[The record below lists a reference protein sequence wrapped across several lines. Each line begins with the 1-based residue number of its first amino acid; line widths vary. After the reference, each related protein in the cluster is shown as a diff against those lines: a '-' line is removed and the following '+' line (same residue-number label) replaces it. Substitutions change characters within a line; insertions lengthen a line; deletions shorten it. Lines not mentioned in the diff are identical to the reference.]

1 MAADLQEQ
9 AVQVEWK
16 AAKITAA
23 ALKGLIEQILANRE
37 KITHGEQSL
46 KKLNLQ
52 GKKLESIELTGE
64 DMQAFKREL
73 NKYAVDFS
81 IKKDTETQ
89 NYTVFFKGQDVD
101 RVYKGLQKCV
111 ENFQK
116 GSKKPM
122 QKPEATHVAG
132 YAAWKKKF
140 NRQVQRGE
148 SGIQIVGY
156 SPRKVNVEQEKKDS
170 SGNTIIGADG
180 KPVMEKVTRQVP
192 SYVPVSVFDVSQTEG
207 EPLPQLVNE
216 LNGSVEA
223 YQDLMQAIRDVSP
236 FPVSF
241 EEIQGGAKGFCD
253 PVTQRIV
260 IQQGMS
266 EAQSVKT
273 AIHEVT
279 HADLHAPEQNLIL
292 ADRTDRRTR
301 EIEAESTAFVV
312 CEHYGIDTSDYTFP
326 YLASWSSSKELA
338 ELQSS
343 LETIQKQAG
352 DLIDKIDT
360 RLTELQKDR
369 EKDLFTE
376 ITPDQVKNLA
386 SSFENKE
393 DRTFIIYQLKE
404 NADNRNIR
412 FEGLDQL
419 RQANIAPALPMYDKV
434 YTGKLP
440 AGKTLDD
447 IFTEFNINRPA
458 DFTGHSLSVSDI
470 IAIKEDFGITAHYV
484 DSFGFENLPEFAQ
497 DIEDQ
502 QQEADV
508 ASFEKYQGISSE
520 EARRHEE
527 LLDTVRFDGDIDL
540 DREKTR
546 EQLGFRDQNKE
557 QPKAAQEPQ
566 KKISMKERMAAA
578 QAEADR
584 RNSSHALNQH
594 QRDKTAE
601 RGE

>member
-1 MAADLQEQ
+1 MPKNNDKLKELLEQ
-9 AVQVEWK
+9 AEQGTK
-16 AAKITAA
+16 AVFESENYRNYLATMSKFHSYSFRNS
-23 ALKGLIEQILANRE
+23 LLIL
-37 KITHGEQSL
+37 
-46 KKLNLQ
+46 
-52 GKKLESIELTGE
+52 
-64 DMQAFKREL
+64 
-73 NKYAVDFS
+73 
-81 IKKDTETQ
+81 
-89 NYTVFFKGQDVD
+89 
-101 RVYKGLQKCV
+101 
-111 ENFQK
+111 
-116 GSKKPM
+116 M

-376 ITPDQVKNLA
+376 ITPDQVKTLI
-386 SSFENKE
+386 
-393 DRTFIIYQLKE
+393 T
-404 NADNRNIR
+404 
-412 FEGLDQL
+412 
-419 RQANIAPALPMYDKV
+419 PTLPMYDKV

-440 AGKTLDD
+440 AGKNLDD
-447 IFTEFNINRPA
+447 LFTEFNINRPA

-470 IAIKEDFGITAHYV
+470 IAIKEEFGITAYYV

-527 LLDTVRFDGDIDL
+527 MLDTVRFDGDIDL

-584 RNSSHALNQH
+584 RNSSHALNQP

-601 RGE
+601 RGK

>member
-1 MAADLQEQ
+1 MPKNNDKLKELLEQ
-9 AVQVEWK
+9 AEQGTK
-16 AAKITAA
+16 AVFESENYRNYLATMSKFHSYSFRNS
-23 ALKGLIEQILANRE
+23 LLIL
-37 KITHGEQSL
+37 
-46 KKLNLQ
+46 
-52 GKKLESIELTGE
+52 
-64 DMQAFKREL
+64 
-73 NKYAVDFS
+73 
-81 IKKDTETQ
+81 
-89 NYTVFFKGQDVD
+89 
-101 RVYKGLQKCV
+101 
-111 ENFQK
+111 
-116 GSKKPM
+116 M

-223 YQDLMQAIRDVSP
+223 YQDLIQAIRDVSP

-376 ITPDQVKNLA
+376 ITPDQVKTLA
-386 SSFENKE
+386 SSFEKE
-393 DRTFIIYQLKE
+393 D
-404 NADNRNIR
+404 
-412 FEGLDQL
+412 
-419 RQANIAPALPMYDKV
+419 
-434 YTGKLP
+434 
-440 AGKTLDD
+440 
-447 IFTEFNINRPA
+447 
-458 DFTGHSLSVSDI
+458 
-470 IAIKEDFGITAHYV
+470 
-484 DSFGFENLPEFAQ
+484 
-497 DIEDQ
+497 
-502 QQEADV
+502 
-508 ASFEKYQGISSE
+508 
-520 EARRHEE
+520 RRHEE
-527 LLDTVRFDGDIDL
+527 MLDTVRFDGDIDL

-584 RNSSHALNQH
+584 RNSSHALNQP

-601 RGE
+601 RRE